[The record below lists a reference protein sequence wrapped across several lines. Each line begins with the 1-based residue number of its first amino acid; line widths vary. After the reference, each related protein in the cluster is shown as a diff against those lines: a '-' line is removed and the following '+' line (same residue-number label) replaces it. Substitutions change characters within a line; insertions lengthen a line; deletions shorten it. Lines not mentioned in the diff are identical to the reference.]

1 MPASYATGAGPRA
14 IRAMRCYKARVRRFW
29 PRLVIILAILGAAHV
44 YIWWQLVAA
53 LPSPWR
59 YAGAI
64 VMALLAP
71 ALPAASMLARRMS
84 RARARPYLLVGYL
97 WFGLA
102 TYLLLGAAVGQV
114 ASALGMDPRIA
125 AAIGAGGALATVV
138 HGLVHVARGPRV
150 RRVEVPLVGLPVASY
165 TVVQL
170 TDVHIG
176 PLLGRAFAERV
187 VAQVNALAPDLIV
200 ITGDFVDG
208 RLAELRSEIEPFRG
222 LRARDGVFSVT
233 GNHEYY
239 WNVEPWLEHIRS
251 LGISVL
257 RNEHV
262 TIAGT
267 LVLAGTDDV
276 SAEEDV
282 ARAVAGR
289 DPALPLVLLAHHPR
303 TISRAVAAGVDLQL
317 SGHTHGGQLLPL
329 GWLSRLFDPQI
340 SGLARFRATWLYV
353 SEGTG
358 YWGPPMRVGT
368 TQEITAL
375 TLVPSVD
382 R

>member
-1 MPASYATGAGPRA
+1 M
-14 IRAMRCYKARVRRFW
+14 
-29 PRLVIILAILGAAHV
+29 IILAILGSAHV
-44 YIWWQLVAA
+44 YIWWQLVAP

-59 YAGAI
+59 YAGAAVI
-64 VMALLAP
+64 ALLAP
-71 ALPAASMLARRMS
+71 ALPVVSMLARRMS
-84 RARARPYLLVGYL
+84 RERARPYLLVGYL

-114 ASALGMDPRIA
+114 ASALGTDPRIA
-125 AAIGAGGALATVV
+125 AAIGAGGALATVLY
-138 HGLVHVARGPRV
+138 GLVHVARGPQV
-150 RRVEVPLVGLPVASY
+150 RRVEVPLAGLPVASY

-208 RLAELRSEIEPFRG
+208 RLAELRPEIEPFRG

-276 SAEEDV
+276 SAAEDV
-282 ARAVAGR
+282 SRAVAGR

-303 TISRAVAAGVDLQL
+303 TIARAVAAGVDLQL

-329 GWLSRLFDPQI
+329 GWLSRLFDPHI
-340 SGLARFRATWLYV
+340 SGLARFGATWLYV

-358 YWGPPMRVGT
+358 FWGPPMRVGT
-368 TQEITAL
+368 TQEITQL
-375 TLVPSVD
+375 TLVPVPT